1 MQAQELLPLFNFPE
15 FDHEFINKFVK
26 EIPDIVHRVVTF
38 EFDWGEFKKSRL
50 FETSLEKRRRIMGDA
65 VDDDWKND
73 AGKKATRIWGWW
85 QSIVIDE
92 SIFPCFL
99 SALRLVVI
107 LQVSSCTVERV
118 FSQMKY
124 ALDFCGN
131 VYEDHLEVRMFARLM
146 GT

>member
-1 MQAQELLPLFNFPE
+1 MMIGKMMPEKKQQEF
-15 FDHEFINKFVK
+15 
-26 EIPDIVHRVVTF
+26 
-38 EFDWGEFKKSRL
+38 G
-50 FETSLEKRRRIMGDA
+50 
-65 VDDDWKND
+65 
-73 AGKKATRIWGWW
+73 
-85 QSIVIDE
+85 DE